1 MLAIVSRAAKRARST
16 LQLYDAWPVAVVIIH
31 RLQHGNPSLK
41 CDCEQVWPP
50 QLWHWLRVSESRGSQ
65 CMELESVQLTACVVR
80 GVSSRLLEH
89 DEPGRTLQRLGSHGM
104 REGSSHLTVTYTTP
118 HNTSLTH
125 VPWTQVLN
133 VPNTT
138 VKIGIIG
145 GTGGCAS
152 VAWVAC
158 MLLRTCVLRCAAG
171 VACCCCAL
179 LTVEIN

>member
-1 MLAIVSRAAKRARST
+1 MAIRHSNATVNKCGHRSFGIGSASANPGDHTVSF
-16 LQLYDAWPVAVVIIH
+16 P
-31 RLQHGNPSLK
+31 N
-41 CDCEQVWPP
+41 E
-50 QLWHWLRVSESRGSQ
+50 

-89 DEPGRTLQRLGSHGM
+89 DEPGRTLERLGSHGM

-145 GTGGCAS
+145 GTGGPRS
-152 VAWVAC
+152 P
-158 MLLRTCVLRCAAG
+158 
-171 VACCCCAL
+171 ACCCAHACCAVL
-179 LTVEIN
+179 RVLIVAAVLCSPLR